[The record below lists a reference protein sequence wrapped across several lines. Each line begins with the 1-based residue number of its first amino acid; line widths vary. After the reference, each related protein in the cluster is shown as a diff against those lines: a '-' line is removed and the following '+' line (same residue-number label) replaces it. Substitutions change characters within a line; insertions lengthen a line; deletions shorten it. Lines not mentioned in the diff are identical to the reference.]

1 MIDIAQIKIGDKT
14 AIGLRVKLPESAAPL
29 ILIIGEKG
37 LVGCGFINMEAAEKL
52 NVAAAMVSGVK
63 NFDDVLQAEVKGV
76 TSKAQTLGMQ
86 VGIKGK
92 EALELFL

>member
-1 MIDIAQIKIGDKT
+1 MIDVAPIKIGDKT
-14 AIGLRVKLPESAAPL
+14 AIGLKVELPESTAPL

-63 NFDDVLQAEVKGV
+63 NFDDLLQAEVKGV
-76 TSKAQTLGMQ
+76 TVKARTLGMQ

-92 EALELFL
+92 EALKLLL